1 MSFNVN
7 HLPSANGTA
16 SRTKS
21 AGMRYHR
28 SITLP
33 KEEEVSASPVE
44 VVMDHRMSHFR
55 P

>member
-1 MSFNVN
+1 MFFNVN

-21 AGMRYHR
+21 GMRAHR

-33 KEEEVSASPVE
+33 KEEEVSANPVE